1 MNLEYEPK
9 GCIWRNNPNAA
20 WRDKNTGGL
29 IGKLRDG
36 INIINNNS
44 NSVGGIY
51 IVFKYVSVTHLIL
64 TSKLQTADLLSF
76 SC

>member
-29 IGKLRDG
+29 IGKLRDD
-36 INIINNNS
+36 INIINNN
-44 NSVGGIY
+44 NSCRR
-51 IVFKYVSVTHLIL
+51 
-64 TSKLQTADLLSF
+64 DLYSF
-76 SC
+76 